1 MGKPVHPATV
11 HFPISFLF
19 LGFALDILNHVRTSL
34 PSTLSN
40 NLLSAAEM
48 SKASY
53 YLLSIGLISSI
64 PAVVTGGR
72 EAVVM
77 IAKQGM
83 WDSDGKT
90 TTMKPKVKATI
101 AHALMNDVVIAVST
115 YVWYSRRAAANNSLA
130 GKVGAASAYTPA
142 TWMVIAEVV
151 VTVLM
156 MMAANVGGVL
166 TYNFGVGFS
175 RMDSGKKSQ

>member
-1 MGKPVHPATV
+1 MDAV
-11 HFPISFLF
+11 
-19 LGFALDILNHVRTSL
+19 NHLRTSL
-34 PSTLSN
+34 PSTLSS

-53 YLLSIGLISSI
+53 YLLSLGLITSI

-72 EAVVM
+72 EAIVM

-101 AHALMNDVVIAVST
+101 AHAVMNDVMLAVST
-115 YVWYSRRAAANNSLA
+115 YVWWSRRAAAQASLA
-130 GKVGAASAYTPA
+130 GKVGAASQYAPA
-142 TWMVIAEVV
+142 TWMVGAEVV
-151 VTVLM
+151 GLVVML
-156 MMAANVGGVL
+156 MAANVGGVL